1 MSFVGVVMLDT
12 HFPRPVGDIGNPRTF
27 EALGIPVRYQT
38 VSGMAARAA
47 VQDTSGLPWQ
57 PFAKA
62 ALDLV
67 SQGAT
72 LITTSCGF
80 LALHQT
86 ALQAA
91 VPVPVLSS
99 ALLWLGQPALANEVV
114 GVLTFDAASLLPAHW
129 AGAGA
134 SPQTP
139 VEGLPTGCHLQRCV
153 LSDDPVL
160 DRVAATHDVVNA
172 AQRLVLAHPQLTTLV
187 LECTNMPPY
196 ADAVAAAT
204 GRRVEHIMTLIEH
217 HWSPTP

>member
-27 EALGIPVRYQT
+27 EDRGTPVRYQT

-57 PFAKA
+57 PFAQA

-67 SQGAT
+67 AQGAT

-80 LALHQT
+80 LALHHL

-91 VPVPVLSS
+91 VPVPVVSS
-99 ALLWLGQPALANEVV
+99 ALLWLRELALPQGAA
-114 GVLTFDAASLLPAHW
+114 GVITFDASALGPAHW

-134 SPQTP
+134 SPHTP
-139 VEGLPTGCHLQRCV
+139 VEGLLAGCHLQRCV
-153 LSDDPVL
+153 LNDAPAL
-160 DRVAATHDVVNA
+160 DVVEASRDVVDA
-172 AQRLVLAHPQLTTLV
+172 AQRLVAAHPQLTTLV

-204 GRRVEHIMTLIEH
+204 GCRVEHIMTLIEH